1 MFFWM
6 LLLNEHIP
14 GSGVWDQGAG
24 QAGKGTGIYVF
35 LLKRRK
41 KNPVGVVCATP
52 DRYLSAY
59 RLEQNTGTETGTG
72 VTRRPVANNPFFT
85 PSTLLG
91 ISSRVWPGG
100 CNPADIAP
108 GLKWNQL
115 RISWSSFLSI
125 NLFWK
130 RGRRKLKWLDFSAVT
145 LLLRVCWKESVF
157 CFLHSCRK
165 YCQRYLLFY
174 YRAGRNWGVL
184 SSACAYPLSCK
195 MIPKH
200 DKCQEKK
207 LNINWIFFGGSYYL

>member
-41 KNPVGVVCATP
+41 KNLVGVVCATP

-108 GLKWNQL
+108 GLK
-115 RISWSSFLSI
+115 
-125 NLFWK
+125 
-130 RGRRKLKWLDFSAVT
+130 
-145 LLLRVCWKESVF
+145 
-157 CFLHSCRK
+157 
-165 YCQRYLLFY
+165 
-174 YRAGRNWGVL
+174 
-184 SSACAYPLSCK
+184 
-195 MIPKH
+195 
-200 DKCQEKK
+200 
-207 LNINWIFFGGSYYL
+207 